1 MSTPDEREKP
11 ILPIPIRPTRQPG
24 FADSRSSDRQDRI
37 VAWIVIFGALAL
49 AVLMTAGVLASRAW
63 QRGKADAATLG
74 RPVLQAR
81 VDGAGAAPRP
91 VEPQAEPAAAVV
103 QETVVIGD
111 GPAVQVQEGVVKFYF
126 ATGKADLAEGAK
138 EALADI
144 VRGVAA
150 GQTAVVSGFHDA
162 TGNAAFNAELAKK
175 RAEAV
180 RAALLELGVGED
192 KVTLQKPEAAE
203 ANASGSDAAARRV
216 EVRLQ

>member
-1 MSTPDEREKP
+1 M
-11 ILPIPIRPTRQPG
+11 
-24 FADSRSSDRQDRI
+24 
-37 VAWIVIFGALAL
+37 
-49 AVLMTAGVLASRAW
+49 
-63 QRGKADAATLG
+63 
-74 RPVLQAR
+74 VLQKII
-81 VDGAGAAPRP
+81 
-91 VEPQAEPAAAVV
+91 
-103 QETVVIGD
+103 T
-111 GPAVQVQEGVVKFYF
+111 AVQVHEGVVKFYF